1 MSIKQDLKLITGMY
15 DQIFDDLE
23 AMYPMINANRI
34 LWVGPLW
41 KALPLFCKIRPNRTS
56 ISGKFERMII
66 NIAICHLLKLAL
78 SFEIKLWVANPIAA

>member
-23 AMYPMINANRI
+23 EMYPMINANRI

-41 KALPLFCKIRPNRTS
+41 KALPLFYRISPNRTS
-56 ISGKFERMII
+56 ILGKSERMTIY
-66 NIAICHLLKLAL
+66 IAIRHLLKLAL
-78 SFEIKLWVANPIAA
+78 SFEIKLWVANPIAE

>member
-41 KALPLFCKIRPNRTS
+41 KALPLFCIIRPNRIS
-56 ISGKFERMII
+56 ISGKFERITI
-66 NIAICHLLKLAL
+66 NIATFHLLKLPL
-78 SFEIKLWVANPIAA
+78 SFEIRLWAANPIAE